1 MKNENNQ
8 GMTKISMY
16 DNFHF
21 KLRLSIFKTGDT
33 EQVIKTVFFKMADIR
48 ITTRC
53 LTAGRT
59 EGETVRDSEKNF
71 SVLCFSTQTI
81 GCHPVL

>member
-8 GMTKISMY
+8 GVTKISMY

-33 EQVIKTVFFKMADIR
+33 EQVIKTVFFKMADVPHQNYHQMSHSWENR
-48 ITTRC
+48 R
-53 LTAGRT
+53 
-59 EGETVRDSEKNF
+59 
-71 SVLCFSTQTI
+71 
-81 GCHPVL
+81 